1 MSIHLRS
8 TAPQV
13 ATVDHEARTV
23 ECIASTFA
31 DVVRP
36 GYIERLD
43 PQGAD
48 LARFIGAPV
57 LDAHRSGSTR
67 DQLGV
72 VEAAEIR
79 REGGRSLLWC
89 RLRFRSNEAAR
100 AVLADIGDGTLRG
113 LSIGYSVAKWKDER
127 QGDQRIRTAITWT
140 LIELSVVP
148 VPADAGA
155 HFRNE
160 AVMETETQTT
170 ATDSPPPVTMSR
182 ADMNR
187 EIRSMAR
194 RAGLPDDWA
203 NTQIDNEVTLDAA
216 REAAFD
222 AMEDR
227 QTQTRTTSRATIRFD
242 NTDPA
247 VIAERAGEAVFARSH
262 PSHTLSSEARQYA
275 GLTFPELARDCLRR
289 AGVSTTALSS
299 QTVITRAL
307 HTTGDFPAILGN
319 AVNRELRRGYDA
331 PVSGARL
338 LARQTTARDFRPKS
352 AVMLGEGPEL
362 EKVPESAEY
371 KRGTIDESAER
382 YSIATFGKVF
392 AVTRQLLVNDDVGA
406 FASIPQKLGQ
416 SALAFEA
423 AELVRKIEDNPNM
436 SDGIAVFATGRGNDS
451 TGASDG
457 GTADGILAGILA
469 ELDKGRTAMR
479 RKTGLSGAVIEVS
492 PKFVLVPP
500 ELETAAQKAL
510 AQIQAAASENVNPF
524 SILTLVVEPRL
535 TDPDSWFM
543 VADPATVDGL
553 EYAYLEGE
561 PGVQIETRAGFDVD
575 GMEVKVRLDFGA
587 GWIDHRGWHRVTR
600 QE

>member
-1 MSIHLRS
+1 MTIHLRS
-8 TAPQV
+8 VSPQA

-31 DVVRP
+31 DVARP
-36 GYIERLD
+36 GFIERLD

-48 LARFIGAPV
+48 LSRFIGAPV

-79 REGGRSLLWC
+79 HEGGRAVLWC

-113 LSIGYSVAKWKDER
+113 LSIGYSVAKWKDGR
-127 QGDQRIRTAITWT
+127 QGDQRTRTAVNWT
-140 LIELSVVP
+140 LLELSVVP

-160 AVMETETQTT
+160 AHMENETQTGT
-170 ATDSPPPVTMSR
+170 TESPPPAVVNR
-182 ADMNR
+182 AAINR
-187 EIRSMAR
+187 EIRSIAQHAR
-194 RAGLPDDWA
+194 LGDDWA
-203 NTQIDNEVTLDAA
+203 NEQIDAEATLDAA
-216 REAAFD
+216 REAAFA
-222 AMEDR
+222 AMAE
-227 QTQTRTTSRATIRFD
+227 QQGQTRTTSRATIRFD
-242 NTDPA
+242 NNDPV
-247 VIAERAGEAVFARSH
+247 VIAERAGEAIFARSH
-262 PSHTLSSEARQYA
+262 PAHTVSAEARQYA
-275 GLTFPELARDCLRR
+275 GLTNAELARDCLRR
-289 AGVSTTALSS
+289 AGVSTAGLSA

-307 HTTGDFPAILGN
+307 HVTGDFPAILGN
-319 AVNRELRRGYDA
+319 AVNRELRRGYEA

-362 EKVPESAEY
+362 EKVLESAEY
-371 KRGTIDESAER
+371 KRGTINEGAER
-382 YSIATFGKVF
+382 YSVATFGKVF
-392 AVTRQLLVNDDVGA
+392 GISRQALVNDDIGA
-406 FASIPQKLGQ
+406 FASVPQKLGQ

-423 AELVRKIEDNPNM
+423 AELVRMIEANPVM
-436 SDGIAVFATGRGNDS
+436 SDGIAVFHADHGNDS
-451 TGASDG
+451 
-457 GTADGILAGILA
+457 AGVIVNPIA
-469 ELDKGRTAMR
+469 AMFEELGKGRTAMR
-479 RKTGLSGAVIEVS
+479 RKTGLSGALIEVA

-500 ELETAAQKAL
+500 ELETVAQKAL
-510 AQIQAAASENVNPF
+510 AEIQATTSEDVNPF
-524 SILTLVVEPRL
+524 SMLTLVVEPRL
-535 TDPDSWFM
+535 SSPVRWYM

-561 PGVQIETRAGFDVD
+561 PGPQIETRAGFDVD

-587 GWIDHRGWHRVTR
+587 GWVDHRGWHRVTHT
-600 QE
+600 EE